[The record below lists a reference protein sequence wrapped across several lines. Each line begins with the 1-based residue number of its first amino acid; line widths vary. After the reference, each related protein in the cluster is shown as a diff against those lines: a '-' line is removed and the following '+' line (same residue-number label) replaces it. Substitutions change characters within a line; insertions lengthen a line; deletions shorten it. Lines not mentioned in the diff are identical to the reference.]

1 MEDNELLEND
11 NFKQT
16 VAEWIYRGKITIH
29 DLPAEERREYYSAFY
44 VLTFRRLRELKQVEE
59 YVNVMRL
66 LWSDYSYTKLYGS
79 DLEAQGMERRLF
91 DAYWGVELEFRGDT
105 ALYKAELD
113 FNAAQEKI
121 NSKFEKELSFEKIK
135 SVNQKLF
142 EFNKKLKIK

>member
-16 VAEWIYRGKITIH
+16 VAEWIYLGKITIH
-29 DLPAEERREYYSAFY
+29 DLPAEERREYYATFY
-44 VLTFRRLRELKQVEE
+44 VLAFRRLRELKQVEE

-105 ALYKAELD
+105 QFEAVVQALK
-113 FNAAQEKI
+113 EKHPD
-121 NSKFEKELSFEKIK
+121 
-135 SVNQKLF
+135 LF
-142 EFNKKLKIK
+142 GGD